1 MKKKPELELTKGSEY
16 KIYSLSSRNSTMES
30 EGIFKGYTNI
40 GSDEIGFLLQLNH
53 SNHSDKQDGII
64 RIIPLHAVLAID
76 VIKAEPKNT
85 EKEDTEI
92 PHYVG

>member
-1 MKKKPELELTKGSEY
+1 MKKKQELELTIGSEY
-16 KIYSLSSRNSTMES
+16 KIYSLGSRNSLMES
-30 EGIFKGYTNI
+30 VGIFKGYTAI
-40 GSDEIGFLLQLNH
+40 GPDEIGFLVQLNH
-53 SNHSDKQDGII
+53 AAENEGVM

-76 VIKAEPKNT
+76 VIKAEPKDT

>member
-16 KIYSLSSRNSTMES
+16 KIYSLSSKNSTMES
-30 EGIFKGYTNI
+30 VGIFKGYTAI
-40 GSDEIGFLLQLNH
+40 GSDEAGFLLELNH
-53 SNHSDKQDGII
+53 SDENKGIM

-76 VIKAEPKNT
+76 VIKAEPKDA

>member
-16 KIYSLSSRNSTMES
+16 KIYSLSSRNNTMES
-30 EGIFKGYTNI
+30 VGIFKGYTAI
-40 GSDEIGFLLQLNH
+40 GSDEAGFLLQLNQTEE
-53 SNHSDKQDGII
+53 NDDIM

-76 VIKAEPKNT
+76 VIKAEPKDT

>member
-30 EGIFKGYTNI
+30 IGIFKGYTTI
-40 GSDEIGFLLQLNH
+40 GSDEIGFLIQLNH
-53 SNHSDKQDGII
+53 SKTDTGIM

-76 VIKAEPKNT
+76 VIRAEPKNT

>member
-1 MKKKPELELTKGSEY
+1 MKKKPELEITKGSEY

-30 EGIFKGYTNI
+30 TGIFKGYTTI
-40 GSDEIGFLLQLNH
+40 GSDEVGFLLQLNH
-53 SNHSDKQDGII
+53 TQDDGII

>member
-1 MKKKPELELTKGSEY
+1 MKEKPELELTKGSEY
-16 KIYSLSSRNSTMES
+16 KIYSLSSRNQTMES
-30 EGIFKGYTNI
+30 YGVFKGYTTI
-40 GSDEIGFLLQLNH
+40 GSNEIGFLIKLNH
-53 SNHSDKQDGII
+53 EKKNEKKSIM

-85 EKEDTEI
+85 DKEDGEI

>member
-30 EGIFKGYTNI
+30 VGIFKGYTAI
-40 GSDEIGFLLQLNH
+40 GSDEAGFLLELNH
-53 SNHSDKQDGII
+53 SEENKGTM

-76 VIKAEPKNT
+76 VIKVEPKDT

>member
-30 EGIFKGYTNI
+30 TGIFKGYTTI
-40 GSDEIGFLLQLNH
+40 GSDEVGFLLKLNH
-53 SNHSDKQDGII
+53 TQDDGLI

-76 VIKAEPKNT
+76 VIRAEPKNT

>member
-1 MKKKPELELTKGSEY
+1 
-16 KIYSLSSRNSTMES
+16 MES
-30 EGIFKGYTNI
+30 VGIFKGYTAI
-40 GSDEIGFLLQLNH
+40 GSDEAGFLLELNH
-53 SNHSDKQDGII
+53 SDENKGIM

-76 VIKAEPKNT
+76 VIKAEPKDT

>member
-30 EGIFKGYTNI
+30 VGIFKGYTAI
-40 GSDEIGFLLQLNH
+40 GSDEAGFLLQLDHTEEN
-53 SNHSDKQDGII
+53 DGIM

-76 VIKAEPKNT
+76 VIKAEPKDT
-85 EKEDTEI
+85 DKEDTEI

>member
-30 EGIFKGYTNI
+30 VGIFKGYTAI
-40 GSDEIGFLLQLNH
+40 GSDEAGFLLQLNH
-53 SNHSDKQDGII
+53 TNENDSIM

-76 VIKAEPKNT
+76 VIKAEPKDT

>member
-1 MKKKPELELTKGSEY
+1 MQKKTELELTKGSEY
-16 KIYSLSSRNSTMES
+16 KIYSLSSKNSTMES
-30 EGIFKGYTNI
+30 VGIFKGYTAI
-40 GSDEIGFLLQLNH
+40 GSDEAGFLLELNH
-53 SNHSDKQDGII
+53 SDENKGIM

-76 VIKAEPKNT
+76 VIKAEPKDA

>member
-30 EGIFKGYTNI
+30 VGIFKGYTAI
-40 GSDEIGFLLQLNH
+40 GSDEAGFLLQLNH
-53 SNHSDKQDGII
+53 TNENDCIM

-76 VIKAEPKNT
+76 VIKAEPKDT

>member
-30 EGIFKGYTNI
+30 VGIFKGYTAI
-40 GSDEIGFLLQLNH
+40 GSDEAGFLLQLNH
-53 SNHSDKQDGII
+53 TEENDGIM

-76 VIKAEPKNT
+76 VIKAEPKDT
-85 EKEDTEI
+85 DKEDTEI

>member
-30 EGIFKGYTNI
+30 VGIFKGYTTI

-53 SNHSDKQDGII
+53 SEEQEQKGIM

>member
-30 EGIFKGYTNI
+30 TGIFKGYTTI
-40 GSDEIGFLLQLNH
+40 GSDEVGFLLKLNH
-53 SNHSDKQDGII
+53 TQDDGLI

-76 VIKAEPKNT
+76 VIRDEQKNT
-85 EKEDTEI
+85 EKD
-92 PHYVG
+92 

>member
-1 MKKKPELELTKGSEY
+1 MKKKPELEITKGSEY
-16 KIYSLSSRNSTMES
+16 KIYSLSSRSNTMES
-30 EGIFKGYTNI
+30 TGIFKGYTTI
-40 GSDEIGFLLQLNH
+40 GSDEVGFLLQLNH
-53 SNHSDKQDGII
+53 TQDNGIM

>member
-30 EGIFKGYTNI
+30 VGIFKGYTAI
-40 GSDEIGFLLQLNH
+40 GSDEIGFLLKLNH
-53 SNHSDKQDGII
+53 SEQDNDGIM

-76 VIKAEPKNT
+76 VIKVEPKDT